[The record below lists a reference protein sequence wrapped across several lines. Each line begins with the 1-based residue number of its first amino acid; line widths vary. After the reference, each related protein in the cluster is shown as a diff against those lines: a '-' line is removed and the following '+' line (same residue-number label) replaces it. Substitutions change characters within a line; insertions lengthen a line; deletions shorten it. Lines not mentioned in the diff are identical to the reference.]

1 MNWNS
6 LKHMLAGG
14 LAVALAGGGFLLGR
28 TQRVEPVT
36 TLVPE
41 ARASAEPATK
51 EPVAEPAPRAERGT
65 RPSFASL
72 VTKAEPAVV
81 HMNVT
86 KMVKTGGMMNGNPFA
101 RGDDDDDDSPFP
113 NIPGFRFPQ
122 QQQPR
127 QRDFAQKGAGSGFVI
142 RKDGMVVTNNHV
154 IDDAKDI
161 TVVFGDGREL
171 SATVVGRDPKT
182 DLAVLKVD
190 GKGELPVARLGDSDG
205 LDVGDWVV
213 AIGNPFGLS
222 NTVTA
227 GIVSAKG
234 RAIGAGPYDDF
245 IQTDAPINPG
255 NSGGPLFNEAGEVVG
270 INTMI
275 FSQGGGN
282 IGIGFAIPIN
292 MAKRLIPELEDHGHV
307 TRGWL
312 GVSIQKLT
320 PDLGETLG
328 VTDGHGALVA
338 QVTEGSPA
346 ATAGIEPGDVITTYD
361 GKTVKDS
368 AALPTLVAGTEIGRE
383 VPVGLVRNGAAK
395 TVDVKVA
402 KLADE
407 TATNDKAPASGKWG
421 LRLRELTPE
430 DRAQRELGAKEGVL
444 VGAVEPGSPADEA
457 GIKAGDVI
465 VEANRK
471 KVGSVGQVRDEAAK
485 VADGKALLL
494 LVKPADGNDRFAALS
509 PR

>member
-6 LKHMLAGG
+6 LKHMFAGG

-28 TQRVEPVT
+28 TQRIEPVT

-41 ARASAEPATK
+41 AHASAEPAAK
-51 EPVAEPAPRAERGT
+51 EPAPDPAEPAARGT
-65 RPSFASL
+65 RPSFANL

-81 HMNVT
+81 HVNVT
-86 KMVKTGGMMNGNPFA
+86 KVVKAGATMNGNPFA
-101 RGDDDDDDSPFP
+101 GGDDDDSNGSPFP
-113 NIPGFRFPQ
+113 GMPGFRFPQ
-122 QQQPR
+122 PR
-127 QRDFAQKGAGSGFVI
+127 QRDFTQKGAGSGFVI

-182 DLAVLKVD
+182 DLAVLKVE
-190 GKGELPVARLGDSDG
+190 GKGDLPVARLGDSDG

-292 MAKRLIPELEDHGHV
+292 LAKKLIPELEDKGHV

-320 PDLGETLG
+320 PELGESLG

-338 QVTEGSPA
+338 QVTDGSPA
-346 ATAGIEPGDVITTYD
+346 ATAGIEPGDVITTFD

-368 AALPTLVAGTEIGRE
+368 AALPTLVAGSAIGGN
-383 VPVGLVRNGAAK
+383 VSVGLVRNGAAK
-395 TVDVKVA
+395 TVEVKVA

-430 DRAQRELGAKEGVL
+430 DRAQRELDAKEGVL
-444 VGAVEPGSPADEA
+444 VGAVEPGSPAEEA

-471 KVGSVGQVRDEAAK
+471 KVSSVAQVRDEAAK
-485 VADGKALLL
+485 VADGKPLLL
-494 LVKPADGNDRFAALS
+494 LVKPTDGNDRFAALS